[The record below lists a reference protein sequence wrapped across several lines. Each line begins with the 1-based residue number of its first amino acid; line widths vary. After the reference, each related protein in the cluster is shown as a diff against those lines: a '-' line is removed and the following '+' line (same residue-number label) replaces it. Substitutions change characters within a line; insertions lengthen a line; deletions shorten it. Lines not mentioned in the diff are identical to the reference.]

1 MTGHARFFWIVVLV
15 WGCGDGTSTDPDGH
29 DVIDGVDAPEE
40 VVDVVE
46 EEVWDPPPA
55 AEDWDR
61 DILSTG
67 LVVDLATLQAT
78 ATITIAASESTAASF
93 EAAGLAVGSVSAPGG
108 ALDHSVVGDRLD
120 VGVPAG
126 ADAVIVVDYSFVEQ
140 DAFDGLLSS
149 GATFIWP
156 YFCGNLFPCHS
167 EPEDG
172 LTFTLELLGVPGG
185 SVAVFPESIPSEAP
199 SYQIAWSVSDYTY
212 HSLGTTAAGTEVGV
226 WFLPGSETAAMA
238 GTAHLLAAFE
248 WYEQTLGPY
257 PFGDRAGTV
266 DVQWGPGAYG
276 GMEHHPYWHVA
287 HGAMSDA
294 SVHVHEAAHGWFG
307 DGVRIR
313 CWEDFVLSEGTVTYL
328 TARAS
333 GQAAGPGVEAAIWSG
348 YESDLVAIVS
358 GADGIAWPD
367 SCGEVDIIED
377 GLFSSVPYIKG
388 AYFYRAVADEIGAG
402 ALDDILSL
410 FFTTYVGQAAG
421 MQDMLDMIRTESGFD
436 PTTLAEGWLRS
447 LGRPDV

>member
-1 MTGHARFFWIVVLV
+1 MTGHARVFWIVVLL
-15 WGCGDGTSTDPDGH
+15 WGCSDGTSTDPDAH
-29 DVIDGVDAPEE
+29 DAVDAP
-40 VVDVVE
+40 VDDVDVE

-67 LVVDLATLQAT
+67 LVVDLSTLEAT

-93 EAAGLAVGSVSAPGG
+93 EAGGLEVSSVSAPGG
-108 ALDHSVVGDRLD
+108 PLDHVVTGGRLD

-126 ADAVIVVDYSFVEQ
+126 ADAVIVVDYAFEVQ

-149 GATFIWP
+149 GCTLIWP
-156 YFCGNLFPCHS
+156 YYCGNLFPCHS

-172 LTFTLELLGVPGG
+172 LVFTLELTGVPGG
-185 SVAVFPESIPSEAP
+185 SVAVFPESIPANAP
-199 SYQIAWSVSDYTY
+199 SYQIAWSVRDYSY
-212 HSLGTTAAGTEVGV
+212 RSLGTTAAGTEVGV
-226 WFLPGSETAAMA
+226 WCLPEEDSDATL
-238 GTAHLLAAFE
+238 GTAYLVDAFD
-248 WYEQTLGPY
+248 WYERTLGPY
-257 PFGDRAGTV
+257 PFGDRAGSV
-266 DVQWGPGAYG
+266 SVHWGPSAVG
-276 GMEHHPYWHVA
+276 GMEHHPYWHVPDVA
-287 HGAMSDA
+287 LSDP

-307 DGVRIR
+307 GGVRIR

-328 TARAS
+328 TARSTGQVAGAS
-333 GQAAGPGVEAAIWSG
+333 AEAEVWSD
-348 YESDLVAIVS
+348 YEYLLNYYVNND
-358 GADGIAWPD
+358 DDIAWPD
-367 SCGEVDIIED
+367 SCGEVDILED
-377 GLFSSVPYIKG
+377 GLYSGVPYYKG

-410 FFTTYVGQAAG
+410 FFTTYVGEAAG

-447 LGRPDV
+447 LGRPDL